1 MAKPRLLLIGG
12 KAFNVPAELRTYFD
26 IARHIEQE
34 DKKFATMP
42 TVDYIL
48 VLTNWVNHG
57 AIASARKSLPKTPII
72 WVRKGWPAMSAELQR
87 RGLIQAPAAPPEIPE
102 EVIAEVAEAPPVPD
116 DPFASMTDEQLEA
129 ATRPEVTVPVQET
142 TVPQTATPAAP
153 AAPGAEINTP
163 YPDGLKD
170 ANAGWQAQVMKF
182 CAENCP
188 DLGIDPMK
196 AVDFFSVALH
206 EELGPPDLKAQ
217 FDLSDEAAHGLYI
230 SFGKSRGQYRVKF
243 GLPPI
248 HTRAKIARP
257 RATPPPPVP
266 APVPSEV
273 DRMLQEYMRLTAEK
287 SKLLEEQHVLED
299 KIVGVNKQLEI
310 MKPFAEHFKGLAVA
324 AKKVREALE
333 QQGRKTT

>member
-1 MAKPRLLLIGG
+1 MSKPRLLLIGG
-12 KAFNVPAELRTYFD
+12 KAFNVPSELRTHFD

-48 VLTNWVNHG
+48 VITNWVNHG

-87 RGLIQAPAAPPEIPE
+87 RGLLAAPVAPVTEVPE
-102 EVIAEVAEAPPVPD
+102 EVIAEIVEAPPVPD
-116 DPFASMTDEQLEA
+116 DPFAKMTDEQLEA
-129 ATRPEVTVPVQET
+129 ATRPEVVLPVQET
-142 TVPQTATPAAP
+142 AVPQPIAPVAPTPERTDP
-153 AAPGAEINTP
+153 I
-163 YPDGLKD
+163 LKSLD
-170 ANAGWQAQVMKF
+170 EANAGWQAQVMKF
-182 CAENCP
+182 CAEACP
-188 DLGIDPMK
+188 ALGIDPMK

-217 FDLSDEAAHGLYI
+217 FDLSDESAHGLYI
-230 SFGKSRGQYRVKF
+230 SFGKSRGQYRTKF
-243 GLPPI
+243 GLAPI
-248 HTRAKIARP
+248 HTRSKIVKP
-257 RATPPPPVP
+257 RAAPPPPP

-273 DRMLQEYMRLTAEK
+273 DRMLQEYMRLTSEK
-287 SKLLEEQHVLED
+287 SKLLEEQHDLEA
-299 KIVGVNKQLEI
+299 KIEAVNKQLEI
-310 MKPFAEHFKGLAVA
+310 MKPFADHFKNLAAA